1 MWKMLKCKKVY
12 MYLSSNDVSCDCMDL
27 THLYYIV
34 ICTVVIKTF
43 SHVTQMC
50 TQVE

>member
-1 MWKMLKCKKVY
+1 MRLCN
-12 MYLSSNDVSCDCMDL
+12 SRNVSYDCMDL
-27 THLYYIV
+27 THLCYIV
-34 ICTVVIKTF
+34 IYTVVIKTL

>member
-1 MWKMLKCKKVY
+1 MTLHD
-12 MYLSSNDVSCDCMDL
+12 NVSYDCMDL
-27 THLYYIV
+27 THLCYIV
-34 ICTVVIKTF
+34 ICTVVIKKL

>member
-12 MYLSSNDVSCDCMDL
+12 MKLWSDVSYDCMYL
-27 THLYYIV
+27 KHLCYIV
-34 ICTVVIKTF
+34 ICTVVIKTL